1 MHTRLG
7 VKKQKRKQK
16 DRATDAAGSETKSV
30 VGCLVDFL
38 LTSTTM
44 IIRPKGIAVYY
55 IPYIFFFFDFVC
67 DKKILFC
74 CDESAK
80 DEKISHHI
88 PSM

>member
-7 VKKQKRKQK
+7 VKKQQPMIFRKKRKQK

-44 IIRPKGIAVYY
+44 IIRPKGIAVNLHTVNH
-55 IPYIFFFFDFVC
+55 FFLTLVC
-67 DKKILFC
+67 DKKSYFVV
-74 CDESAK
+74 
-80 DEKISHHI
+80 
-88 PSM
+88 